1 MNSTK
6 DLEQAVYDQME
17 DAGVEVVNARIL
29 EDISDRKISYTE
41 KDSRDDGIETVMY
54 LDQAGKAVY
63 GIQSGHVFKPRALGD
78 ARAVEKYAAQNPPG
92 RTSQENPTVSG
103 VAFRSIENTL
113 DSEGHQ
119 HPMTQEVNTFLDA
132 PGESPSGWN
141 NSQADRLRKKA
152 MEES

>member
-41 KDSRDDGIETVMY
+41 KDSRDDGIETFMY
-54 LDQAGKAVY
+54 MDRHGKAVY
-63 GIQSGHVFKPRALGD
+63 GIQRGHVFKPRALGD
-78 ARAVEKYAAQNPPG
+78 ARAVEQYAAQNPPG

-113 DSEGHQ
+113 DSEEYR
-119 HPMTQEVNTFLDA
+119 HPMSQGIEAMLDA
-132 PGESPSGWN
+132 PGKPPSGWN
-141 NSQADRLRKKA
+141 SAQANRIKEKVI
-152 MEES
+152 EES